1 MQIHAITINT
11 VNPQKLAAW
20 WSEVIGIPVANDYG
34 IIVQLA
40 SSPGF
45 PPIQFQRIDK
55 IPTIDNNVFLG
66 LATSNFESETERL
79 VQIGATIFK
88 KFELPQI
95 RYTTFTDPDG
105 NKFDL
110 VAR

>member
-40 SSPGF
+40 SSPRF

-66 LATSNFESETERL
+66 LATSNFDSETERL